1 MENLIMNSFINY
13 PNDLEDF
20 LEEIHISSFTIFNQ
34 KIIQTLLEM
43 KNKNQVV
50 QLETIRLKLGDE
62 VFESKEFSAILQA
75 DSYPNYLDLKSD
87 FKTYLSLKMQ
97 ERLANELIKATRKSE
112 IFDFDFLGKY
122 IKLGS
127 NRNGK
132 YFLEWEEFFKSKPK
146 IEKIHTGINFLDN
159 ISDGGFEVG
168 QLILLSGDPEAG
180 KTLLAIQYIINA
192 QQKHKVTYF
201 GFEFS
206 VRKHI
211 ETLSSKD
218 FKINKENYFIDDIS
232 CEINELVLQIR
243 CLAKEGHKLFII
255 DSQMKIQAPIVGRTI
270 EEVETIKF
278 TTLAGLAKRLQVI
291 IVLIIQNSKNDSYA
305 PTGSRKGAH
314 EAHVMIR
321 IEKIKSGELKH
332 IKDYNERGKHRKV
345 LILKNKQTGLQG
357 IQFFR
362 IDDYRLF
369 EISTNYRSLKESD
382 FSGYDLNDYHPTP

>member
-1 MENLIMNSFINY
+1 MQNLIMNSFINY
-13 PNDLEDF
+13 PNDLEEF
-20 LEEIHISSFTIFNQ
+20 LEEIHITSFTFFNQ
-34 KIIQTLLEM
+34 KIIQALLEM

-50 QLETIRLKLGDE
+50 QLETIRLKIGDE
-62 VFESKEFSAILQA
+62 AFESKEFSAILQA
-75 DSYPNYLDLKSD
+75 DSYPNYLDLRSD

-97 ERLANELIKATRKSE
+97 EHLANELIKATRKSE

-127 NRNGK
+127 NRNGR
-132 YFLEWEEFFKSKPK
+132 YYWEWEEFFKSKPK
-146 IEKIHTGINFLDN
+146 IEKIRTGINFLDN

-168 QLILLSGDPEAG
+168 QLILISGDPEAG
-180 KTLLAIQYIINA
+180 KTLLGIQYITNA
-192 QQKHKVTYF
+192 QQQHKVTYF

-211 ETLSSKD
+211 ETLNSKG
-218 FKINKENYFIDDIS
+218 FKINKENYFIDDLS
-232 CEINELVLQIR
+232 CEINELVSQIR
-243 CLAKEGHKLFII
+243 GLAKEGHKLFII

-278 TTLAGLAKRLQVI
+278 TTLADLAKRLQVI
-291 IVLIIQNSKNDSYA
+291 IILIIQNSKNDSYA

-314 EAHVMIR
+314 EAHIMIR

-332 IKDYNERGKHRKV
+332 IKDYNERGKYRKV

-362 IDDYRLF
+362 ISDYTLF
-369 EISTNYRSLKESD
+369 EISTNYMKFKESD
-382 FSGYDLNDYHPTP
+382 FSGYDLNDFSD

>member
-20 LEEIHISSFTIFNQ
+20 LEDIHISNFTAFHQ
-34 KIIQTLLEM
+34 KIIQALLEM
-43 KNKNQVV
+43 KNKSQVV
-50 QLETIRLKLGDE
+50 QLETIRLKIGDE
-62 VFESKEFSAILQA
+62 AFESKEFSAILEA

-87 FKTYLSLKMQ
+87 FKTYLILKMQ
-97 ERLANELIKATRKSE
+97 EHLANELIKATRKSE

-127 NRNGK
+127 NRNGR
-132 YFLEWEEFFKSKPK
+132 YYWEWEEFFQSKPK
-146 IEKIHTGINFLDN
+146 IEKINTGIDFLDN

-180 KTLLAIQYIINA
+180 KTLLGIQYITNA
-192 QQKHKVTYF
+192 QQQHKVTYF

-211 ETLSSKD
+211 ETLNSKG
-218 FKINKENYFIDDIS
+218 FKVNKENYFIDDLS
-232 CEINELVLQIR
+232 CEINELVSQIR
-243 CLAKEGHKLFII
+243 GLAKEGHKLFII

-278 TTLAGLAKRLQVI
+278 TTLADLAKRLQVI
-291 IVLIIQNSKNDSYA
+291 IILIIQNSKNDSYA

-362 IDDYRLF
+362 INNYRLF
-369 EISTNYRSLKESD
+369 EISTNYKELKESD
-382 FSGYDLNDYHPTP
+382 FSSYDINDFSD

>member
-1 MENLIMNSFINY
+1 MQNLIMNSFINY
-13 PNDLEDF
+13 PNDLEEF
-20 LEEIHISSFTIFNQ
+20 LEEIHITSFTLFNQ
-34 KIIQTLLEM
+34 KIIQALLEM

-50 QLETIRLKLGDE
+50 QLETIRLKIGDE
-62 VFESKEFSAILQA
+62 AFESKEFSAILQA
-75 DSYPNYLDLKSD
+75 DSYPNYLDLRSD

-97 ERLANELIKATRKSE
+97 EHLANELIKATRKSE

-127 NRNGK
+127 NRNGR
-132 YFLEWEEFFKSKPK
+132 YFWEWEEFFKSKPK
-146 IEKIHTGINFLDN
+146 IEKIHTGIDFLDN

-180 KTLLAIQYIINA
+180 KTLLGIQYITNA
-192 QQKHKVTYF
+192 QQQHKVTYF

-211 ETLSSKD
+211 ETLNLKG
-218 FKINKENYFIDDIS
+218 FKINKENYFIDDLS
-232 CEINELVLQIR
+232 CEINDLVSQIR
-243 CLAKEGHKLFII
+243 GLAKEGHKLFII

-278 TTLAGLAKRLQVI
+278 TTLADLAKRLQVI
-291 IVLIIQNSKNDSYA
+291 IILIIQNSKNDSYA

-332 IKDYNERGKHRKV
+332 IKDYNERGKYRKV

-369 EISTNYRSLKESD
+369 EISTNYRELKKSD
-382 FSGYDLNDYHPTP
+382 FSGYDLNDFSD

>member
-1 MENLIMNSFINY
+1 MNSFINY

-20 LEEIHISSFTIFNQ
+20 LGEIHISNFTKFNQ
-34 KIIQTLLEM
+34 KIIQALLEM

-50 QLETIRLKLGDE
+50 QLETIRLKIGDE
-62 VFESKEFSAILQA
+62 AFESKEFSAILQA

-97 ERLANELIKATRKSE
+97 EHLANELIKATRKSE

-122 IKLGS
+122 IKLGF

-132 YFLEWEEFFKSKPK
+132 YYWEWEEFFKSKPK
-146 IEKIHTGINFLDN
+146 IEKIHTGINFLDS

-168 QLILLSGDPEAG
+168 QLVLLSGDPEAG
-180 KTLLAIQYIINA
+180 KTLLCVQYIINA

-211 ETLSSKD
+211 ETLNSKNL
-218 FKINKENYFIDDIS
+218 KINKENYFIDDLS
-232 CEINELVLQIR
+232 CEINELVSQIR
-243 CLAKEGHKLFII
+243 GLAKEGHKLFVI

-278 TTLAGLAKRLQVI
+278 TTLADLAKRLQVI
-291 IVLIIQNSKNDSYA
+291 IILIVQNSKNDSYS

-314 EAHVMIR
+314 EAHVIIR

-332 IKDYNERGKHRKV
+332 INDYNERGKHRKV

-357 IQFFR
+357 VQFFR
-362 IDDYRLF
+362 IDGYKLF
-369 EISTNYRSLKESD
+369 EVGGNYTNLKESD
-382 FSGYDLNDYHPTP
+382 CSGYSGE

>member
-1 MENLIMNSFINY
+1 MQNLIMNSFINY
-13 PNDLEDF
+13 PNDLEEF
-20 LEEIHISSFTIFNQ
+20 LEDIHISSFTPFNQ
-34 KIIQTLLEM
+34 KIIQALLDM
-43 KNKNQVV
+43 KNKNHVI
-50 QLETIRLKLGDE
+50 QLETIRLKIGDAA
-62 VFESKEFSAILQA
+62 FESKEFSEILEA

-87 FKTYLSLKMQ
+87 FKTHLSLKMQ
-97 ERLANELIKATRKSE
+97 EFLANELIKATRKSE
-112 IFDFDFLGKY
+112 IFDYDFLGKY

-132 YFLEWEEFFKSKPK
+132 YYWEWEEFFQSKPP
-146 IEKIHTGINFLDN
+146 IEKIATGIDFLDK

-180 KTLLAIQYIINA
+180 KTLLGVQYITNA
-192 QQKHKVTYF
+192 QQNHKVTYF

-211 ETLSSKD
+211 ETLNSKN
-218 FKINKENYFIDDIS
+218 FTLNKENYFIDDLS
-232 CEINELVLQIR
+232 CEINDLVSQIR
-243 CLAKEGHKLFII
+243 DLAKEGHKLFII

-278 TTLAGLAKRLQVI
+278 TTLADLAKRLQVI
-291 IVLIIQNSKNDSYA
+291 IILIIQNSKNDSYA

-321 IEKIKSGELKH
+321 IEKIKRGELEN
-332 IKDYNERGKHRKV
+332 IKDFNERSIHRKV

-357 IQFFR
+357 IQFFKM
-362 IDDYRLF
+362 DNYRLS
-369 EISTNYRSLKESD
+369 EVSRNYKEYNANQRKTED
-382 FSGYDLNDYHPTP
+382 EDY